1 MASPPTVPLSVS
13 LAPDHVVW
21 LDQQQQA
28 TGLSRSAVL
37 RLALSCAIAQ
47 GIAITPPQLC
57 EQPTAQRR
65 RGQ

>member
-21 LDQQQQA
+21 LEQQQQA

-37 RLALSCAIAQ
+37 RLALSRAIDQ
-47 GIAITPPQLC
+47 GVAITPPQAR
-57 EQPTAQRR
+57 EQPTAKRR
-65 RGQ
+65 HGR